1 MSHAFLLIPMAL
13 AAAALAL
20 LNVGYKK
27 SGALILAP
35 AIFLLL
41 ALMPWK
47 AVNTLAQGNKKF
59 RHWEI
64 PRAARIRRDWYAAS
78 GCFSLIVGLGM
89 AFRKPVQGRKSDW
102 DEPKEQRGLDRA
114 LAERLNPLKDF
125 RDTFLGMARGG
136 RRVCLTPV
144 SRERHMQ
151 IVGPTRS
158 GKSQLLFALA
168 AQDMR
173 GGMPVFFMEAKGD
186 RGDFDQFLA
195 LAGRCGR
202 LGDVRYFNPQDARSM
217 TFNPIRRMPGQDV
230 TALANQLSRVLGRE
244 PTSSGEAQEYHK
256 SVDYAKIQNM
266 AEVFWN
272 TGLQYTLRDCFYYF
286 NYEECRKKAFDFC
299 KDKRLVEMS
308 LREFDQNPNTTA
320 LTSAIRPYTTGPLGD
335 LLNTYAPQIRLDE
348 IFEKNQLAYFAIP
361 IGHLPVLANP
371 LGRMLISG
379 LLSVATWRQQAEDK
393 PGPASVILDEFA
405 EFATPAFKSFIQ
417 TVGSARFWTILSHQ
431 DLGQLK
437 NIQGMDKEA
446 FESAVFNNT
455 SGCKVCFRSP
465 DPDDA
470 EFWAS
475 TLGTYQTFDDT
486 ERFQKTFVGPSGTGE
501 MSRRK
506 VEHFKVHPN
515 TLKNLKPGAAL
526 VFAPGHEDSLVRTAR
541 VFNLVKGR
549 KPGIQAVTAAAE
561 AGLELGDAINPVE
574 KTAPVDDLGVKA

>member
-1 MSHAFLLIPMAL
+1 MNQGFLLLIMAL
-13 AAAALAL
+13 AGAALWL
-20 LNVGYKK
+20 VGAGYRK
-27 SGALILAP
+27 SGAVVFAK
-35 AIFLLL
+35 ATFLLL
-41 ALMPWK
+41 AFLPWRTVD
-47 AVNTLAQGNKKF
+47 AMAQRNKGF
-59 RHWEI
+59 RHWAL
-64 PRAARIRRDWYAAS
+64 PRMGQLHRDWYAAS
-78 GCFSLIVGLGM
+78 GCFSVLLGLGM
-89 AFRKPVQGRKSDW
+89 AFRKPAQRRKSSW
-102 DEPKEQRGLDRA
+102 DEPAEQKGLDRA
-114 LAERLNPLKDF
+114 LADHLDSPTGS
-125 RDTFLGMARGG
+125 RDTFLGMAQGG

-158 GKSQLLFALA
+158 GKSQLLFALT

-186 RGDFDQFLA
+186 HGDFDQFLA
-195 LAGRCGR
+195 LADGCGR
-202 LGDVRYFNPQDARSM
+202 GSEVRYFNPQDSRSLS
-217 TFNPIRRMPGQDV
+217 FNPIRRMPGQDV

-244 PTSSGEAQEYHK
+244 PSSSGEAQEYYK

-266 AEVFWN
+266 AEVFWD

-286 NYEECRKKAFDFC
+286 SYGECREKAYGLC
-299 KDKRLVEMS
+299 KDKGLVEMTR
-308 LREFDQNPNTTA
+308 REFEQNPNTTA
-320 LTSAIRPYTTGPLGD
+320 LTSAIRPYTTGPLGG
-335 LLNTYAPQIRLDE
+335 LLNTYAPAIKLED
-348 IFEKNQLAYFAIP
+348 IFEKKQLAYFAIP

-379 LLSVATWRQQAEDK
+379 LLSVATWRQQQKEK

-446 FESAVFNNT
+446 FDSAVFNNT
-455 SGCKVCFRSP
+455 SGCKVCFRAP
-465 DPDDA
+465 DPEDA
-470 EFWAS
+470 EFWSS
-475 TLGTYQTFDDT
+475 TLGTYQTFEDT
-486 ERFQKTFVGPSGTGE
+486 ERFQKTFLGSRGTGE

-541 VFNLVKGR
+541 VFKLVNGKV
-549 KPGIQAVTAAAE
+549 PELAAVTAAPE
-561 AGLELGDAINPVE
+561 AGL
-574 KTAPVDDLGVKA
+574 DLASAVKPAQKRAAVNEAGVKA